1 MSMCVTFLPSPLQS
15 VLMEIPES
23 TCQSAKVNNH
33 KAMRDTVVPG
43 HRLYLQMSRQEQL
56 SLIPGNA
63 EKEKANIKRTEMGR
77 EMKRKGR
84 ENKKE
89 GE

>member
-1 MSMCVTFLPSPLQS
+1 
-15 VLMEIPES
+15 
-23 TCQSAKVNNH
+23 
-33 KAMRDTVVPG
+33 MRDTVVPG

>member
-33 KAMRDTVVPG
+33 KVTRDTVVPG
-43 HRLYLQMSRQEQL
+43 HRLYLQMSREEQL

-77 EMKRKGR
+77 EMKREGR